1 MPLNKD
7 QRNALIDAVTQS
19 ALESAQKSSLLELL
33 NEKKRYGLVW
43 EDKPEHAKERMK
55 HELPVLVDVPERYV
69 EGASPDSPH
78 HVLIEGDNYNA
89 LTALQYTHTGKV
101 DVIYIDPPYN
111 TGNKDFSYHD
121 TFHDEPEFIDREHR
135 FRHSTWLSFMEKR
148 LKLAKVLLKETGVIF
163 ISIDD
168 NEQAQ
173 LKLLCDEIFGEGN
186 HSGTICWFKKRKG
199 SFLSKTLISLTE
211 YVHIFS
217 KQPGKQLVGGKPDNT
232 ESQPLIKRTNS
243 KKELKFPS
251 NTVKTKLS
259 DGLYSPGLYGE
270 GSSASELL
278 NEITVSNGIIQNTF
292 SIIAPFVWGQ
302 ENLDSE
308 IKNGTDIIINTTNF
322 QPRALRHNNDSVK
335 GLPSLIDG
343 REQKATNED
352 AYEFIQ
358 DLFQAEGVFNYSKPV
373 NLIKILLMS
382 GSFNDNSA
390 LILDF
395 FAGSGTT
402 LHATMALNA
411 EDGGK
416 RQCILVTNNENNIC
430 EQVTYERN
438 KRVIQGYTNSKG
450 QAVEGLKDNHLHYFK
465 VDFTPSEKS
474 VRNQRT
480 LTTKLADIL
489 RLKENAF
496 TTVHSDLEKVRIWK
510 NDQKHILLVQDVT
523 AIADAVQW
531 IAQQESPC
539 KVYVFAPGAYP
550 FIDDFAE
557 VENQVELIAM
567 PEAYRDAIEF
577 ALPTQS
583 LLSQGGAE

>member
-1 MPLNKD
+1 MPLNND
-7 QRNALIDAVTQS
+7 QRNALIDAVNQS
-19 ALESAQKSSLLELL
+19 ALEPDQKSSLMGLL

-43 EDKPEHAKERMK
+43 EDKPEYAKERMK
-55 HELPVLVDVPERYV
+55 NELPVLVDVPERYV

-89 LTALQYTHTGKV
+89 LTALQYTHAGKV

-111 TGNKDFSYHD
+111 TGNKDFSYQD
-121 TFHDEPEFIDREHR
+121 TFKDEPEFIDREHR

-148 LKLAKVLLKETGVIF
+148 LKLAKALLKETGVIF

-186 HSGTICWFKKRKG
+186 FVGNVAWE
-199 SFLSKTLISLTE
+199 SKTKSQNTKTAFNKLQPKVE
-211 YVHIFS
+211 HI
-217 KQPGKQLVGGKPDNT
+217 LVYA
-232 ESQPLIKRTNS
+232 
-243 KKELKFPS
+243 KKE
-251 NTVKTKLS
+251 N
-259 DGLYSPGLYGE
+259 
-270 GSSASELL
+270 
-278 NEITVSNGIIQNTF
+278 
-292 SIIAPFVWGQ
+292 
-302 ENLDSE
+302 
-308 IKNGTDIIINTTNF
+308 
-322 QPRALRHNNDSVK
+322 PR
-335 GLPSLIDG
+335 
-343 REQKATNED
+343 
-352 AYEFIQ
+352 F
-358 DLFQAEGVFNYSKPV
+358 
-373 NLIKILLMS
+373 NLIKI
-382 GSFNDNSA
+382 GEKEYPENDEKGAFRLYKIEQMNAGGVRGRNSMIFPILDISPSIGKQWKLGIETIEEFLERNDILVLDGA
-390 LILDF
+390 PTIKMRPDDERNEVAEPFWGFIGKDLGTAETAKKELTRILGNAEHCFETVKPVELIAKIVFHASSPNSLILDF

-465 VDFTPSEKS
+465 VDFTPSEKTI
-474 VRNQRT
+474 RNQRT
-480 LTTKLADIL
+480 LTSKLADIL

-496 TTVHSDLEKVRIWK
+496 TSVHSDMDKVRIWK
-510 NDQKHILLVQDVT
+510 GAEKNILLVQDVT
-523 AIADAVQW
+523 GITDAVQW
-531 IAQQESPC
+531 IAQQEMPC

-550 FIDDFAE
+550 FVDDFAE
-557 VENQVELIAM
+557 VENKVELIAM
-567 PEAYRDAIEF
+567 PEAYRDAIEI
-577 ALPTQS
+577 ALPTES

>member
-1 MPLNKD
+1 MPLNND
-7 QRNALIDAVTQS
+7 QRNALIDAVNQS
-19 ALESAQKSSLLELL
+19 SLETDLKSSLLELL

-55 HELPVLVDVPERYV
+55 YELPVLVDVPERYV

-89 LTALQYTHTGKV
+89 LTALQYTHAGKV

-121 TFHDEPEFIDREHR
+121 KFHDEPEFIDREHR

-148 LKLAKVLLKETGVIF
+148 LKLAKALLKETGVIF

-186 HSGTICWFKKRKG
+186 FVGMFPWRSRTAKADVPHGVSVDVEWVLTFSRPEYIAARTGERKYYKSDDYADRWRLQDLTKNTTSKERPN
-199 SFLSKTLISLTE
+199 SFFTLISPKDGQKYPASTNRTWSITE
-211 YVHIFS
+211 DTLPKYLSLGKIVFPGDYDFLKIKRPAFRVFEQEDKTKAIEKFGSDEIQMSISTYLDDKTIGRTETGTKELRELFS
-217 KQPGKQLVGGKPDNT
+217 EPPFGYPKPT
-232 ESQPLIKRTNS
+232 TLIKYFINS
-243 KKELKFPS
+243 C
-251 NTVKTKLS
+251 
-259 DGLYSPGLYGE
+259 
-270 GSSASELL
+270 
-278 NEITVSNGIIQNTF
+278 
-292 SIIAPFVWGQ
+292 
-302 ENLDSE
+302 
-308 IKNGTDIIINTTNF
+308 
-322 QPRALRHNNDSVK
+322 R
-335 GLPSLIDG
+335 
-343 REQKATNED
+343 NED
-352 AYEFIQ
+352 
-358 DLFQAEGVFNYSKPV
+358 
-373 NLIKILLMS
+373 
-382 GSFNDNSA
+382 A

-416 RQCILVTNNENNIC
+416 RQCILVTNNENQIC

-465 VDFTPSEKS
+465 VDFVDREKTI
-474 VRNQRT
+474 RNQRT
-480 LTTKLADIL
+480 LISKLTDIL

-496 TTVHSDLEKVRIWK
+496 ASVHSDMDKVRIWK
-510 NDQKHILLVQDVT
+510 NDQKNILLVNDVT
-523 AIADAVQW
+523 AISDTVQW
-531 IAQQESPC
+531 IAQQVIPC

-550 FIDDFAE
+550 FTDDFLE
-557 VENQVELIAM
+557 VENKVELIAM
-567 PEAYRDAIEF
+567 PEAYRDAIDS
-577 ALPTQS
+577 ALPTES

>member
-1 MPLNKD
+1 MSLNKD
-7 QRNALIDAVTQS
+7 QRNALIDAVNQS
-19 ALESAQKSSLLELL
+19 ALEPDQKSSLMGLL

-43 EDKPEHAKERMK
+43 EDKPEYAKERMK
-55 HELPVLVDVPERYV
+55 NELPVLVDVPERYV

-89 LTALQYTHTGKV
+89 LTALQYTHAGKV

-111 TGNKDFSYHD
+111 TGNKDFSYQD
-121 TFHDEPEFIDREHR
+121 TFKDEPEFIDREHR

-148 LKLAKVLLKETGVIF
+148 LKLAKALLKETGVIF

-186 HSGTICWFKKRKG
+186 FLNNIIWQKKFSPQNDAKYFSDNHDFIVVYKKSDFTI
-199 SFLSKTLISLTE
+199 
-211 YVHIFS
+211 
-217 KQPGKQLVGGKPDNT
+217 QLLQRTSDQDARYKNPDNDPRGPWT
-232 ESQPLIKRTNS
+232 SGDCSVKTYNANTDYPITTPSGRIVKPPLGYCWRFNKEKFSEMVAENRVWFGEDGNNVPRVKRFLTDVKAGVTPLTIWLHEDVNHNQGAKQEMNS
-243 KKELKFPS
+243 ILADS
-251 NTVKTKLS
+251 NTDDVFSTPKPVK
-259 DGLYSPGLYGE
+259 
-270 GSSASELL
+270 
-278 NEITVSNGIIQNTF
+278 
-292 SIIAPFVWGQ
+292 
-302 ENLDSE
+302 
-308 IKNGTDIIINTTNF
+308 
-322 QPRALRHNNDSVK
+322 
-335 GLPSLIDG
+335 LID
-343 REQKATNED
+343 RILRLSLD
-352 AYEFIQ
+352 P
-358 DLFQAEGVFNYSKPV
+358 VKPT
-373 NLIKILLMS
+373 
-382 GSFNDNSA
+382 

-416 RQCILVTNNENNIC
+416 RQCILVTNNENDIC

-465 VDFTPSEKS
+465 VDFTPSEKTIS
-474 VRNQRT
+474 NQRT
-480 LTTKLADIL
+480 LTSKLAGIL

-496 TTVHSDLEKVRIWK
+496 TSVHSDMDKVRIWK
-510 NDQKHILLVQDVT
+510 GTEKNILLVQDVT
-523 AIADAVQW
+523 GISDAVQW
-531 IAQQESPC
+531 IAQQEMPC

-550 FIDDFAE
+550 FVDDFAE
-557 VENQVELIAM
+557 VENKVELIAM
-567 PEAYRDAIEF
+567 PEAYRDAIEI
-577 ALPTQS
+577 ALPTES